1 MSLHRRISTAVET
14 DRSEPR
20 IDQGVSPWNSLED
33 VENLDNPL
41 ERRIAPRSVALEFR
55 SWIGWMTDEGFVVVA
70 ARLMDISQGGVAV
83 ESVDAPSVNQQVW
96 FCLHPSDSAFA
107 VSGEVVGLDRGDQD
121 QHLIRVA
128 FWAPCPA
135 LVLRWAVDGIRPS
148 AEDHAAISRPE
159 TPSPFANDDD
169 VTLLL

>member
-1 MSLHRRISTAVET
+1 MSLHRRNSTAVES
-14 DRSEPR
+14 DRAEPR
-20 IDQGVSPWNSLED
+20 VNRLVSPWNSLED
-33 VENLDNPL
+33 LEDLDNPL

-55 SWIGWMTDEGFVVVA
+55 SWIGWMTNDGFVVVA

-83 ESVDAPSVNQQVW
+83 ESVDAPSVNQEVW
-96 FCLHPSDSAFA
+96 FCLHPSDTAFA
-107 VSGEVVGLDRGDQD
+107 VSGEVVRLDRGERD

-148 AEDHAAISRPE
+148 PEEHASILRVEA
-159 TPSPFANDDD
+159 PSPFANDDD